1 MGVFG
6 RSWYLTKLSFGVI
19 QQDKELLLF
28 PLLGGVFSLL
38 YGAALLVPTVLVQLV
53 NREGSVA
60 LGAVEM
66 VAIFASYFGLAFIAT
81 FFNVC
86 VVYTSKVRFEGGDA
100 TFGESLRFAFS
111 RLGPIFLWSLLSAT
125 VGILLQTLEN
135 LAHEKNVAFRI
146 VLTIVRSILGL
157 IWTVVSMFVIPAMVY
172 EGMGPLEAL
181 KSSVA
186 TVKQTWG
193 ESLVRHYG
201 LGLIQFLFL
210 LLGVGL
216 SAALF
221 AGLGSLGPAGVYTA
235 IGLSAVYFI
244 GVVLVFS
251 VANGVYKTALYAYAR
266 SGQVP
271 GGYDPS
277 VLQSAFRTR

>member
-19 QQDKELLLF
+19 RQDKELLLF
-28 PLLGGVFSLL
+28 PLLGGIFSLL

-53 NREGSVA
+53 NRDGNVA
-60 LGAVEM
+60 LGAIEM
-66 VAIFASYFGLAFIAT
+66 AALFASYFGLAFIAT

-100 TFGESLRFAFS
+100 TFGESLRFAMS

-125 VGILLQTLEN
+125 VGMFLQALEN
-135 LAHEKNVAFRI
+135 LAREKNIVFQI
-146 VLTIVRSILGL
+146 VLSLIRSVLGL

-172 EGMGPLEAL
+172 EGIGPLEAL
-181 KSSVA
+181 KSSVE
-186 TVKQTWG
+186 TVKRTWG

-201 LGLIQFLFL
+201 LGLMQFLFI
-210 LLGVGL
+210 LLGIGL
-216 SAALF
+216 SVALF
-221 AGLGSLGPAGVYTA
+221 AGLSGLGPVGLYIA

-244 GVVLVFS
+244 GVVLIFS

-266 SGQVP
+266 TGQVP

-277 VLQSAFRTR
+277 LLQAAFRSR